1 MVKFYNKKDIVFDVP
16 QIHRLVI
23 VKIEITIYIYFLYSY
38 EIDCICFLLLLV
50 FFMRFLSNDKQ
61 LSFVTLINSNNT
73 VYT

>member
-1 MVKFYNKKDIVFDVP
+1 MVKLYIKKDIAFDIP

-50 FFMRFLSNDKQ
+50 FLCDFYRMIKNCPL
-61 LSFVTLINSNNT
+61 
-73 VYT
+73 

>member
-1 MVKFYNKKDIVFDVP
+1 MVKFYIKKDIVFDIP

-50 FFMRFLSNDKQ
+50 FLCDFYRMIKNCPL
-61 LSFVTLINSNNT
+61 
-73 VYT
+73 